1 MIEILNNMLTNKNT
15 LIFDLDGTIVNTDKA
30 NFLAYKEAIREIKNI
45 DLSLRYSKNERLTR
59 NKLKEVLPS
68 LNNQEY
74 KEIIEIKNTV
84 YVKYLQET
92 SINNSVLEIINNF
105 SKTNRVI
112 LSTNSY
118 KERADL
124 ILEYYNLTD
133 AFDDKFYKNDHNKEN
148 NKFKYVIDYLKVD
161 PSLAIVF
168 ENENS
173 EIRQAKLAG
182 IPSKNIIKL
191 WIIKRLLLWIN
202 L

>member
-191 WIIKRLLLWIN
+191 
-202 L
+202 

>member
-1 MIEILNNMLTNKNT
+1 MIEILNNMLTNKNI

-30 NFLAYKEAIREIKNI
+30 NFLAYKEAVREIKNI

-68 LNNQEY
+68 LNDQEY

-84 YVKYLQET
+84 YVKYLQKT

-124 ILEYYNLTD
+124 ILKYYNLTD
-133 AFDDKFYKNDHNKEN
+133 SFDDKFYKNDYNKEN

-191 WIIKRLLLWIN
+191 
-202 L
+202 